1 MDADRR
7 MEMIELDYE
16 RTGKFVSFNPGLS
29 SVSLDGRFTAAELR
43 RFADALDAE
52 GAVTPAILNP

>member
-1 MDADRR
+1 MDAERR

-16 RTGKFVSFNPGLS
+16 RTGKFVSFDPGLS

-43 RFADALDAE
+43 RFADALDA
-52 GAVTPAILNP
+52 GAW